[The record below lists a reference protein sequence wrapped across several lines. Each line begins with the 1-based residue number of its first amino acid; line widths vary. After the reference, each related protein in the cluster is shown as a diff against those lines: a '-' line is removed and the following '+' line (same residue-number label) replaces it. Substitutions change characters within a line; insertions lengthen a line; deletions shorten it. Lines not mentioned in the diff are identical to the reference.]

1 MMTATSEL
9 GPVCA
14 IVGGILSNEI
24 IKAVSLKGRPHN
36 NFLLYNGVITQGQV
50 QQIGA

>member
-1 MMTATSEL
+1 MMSATSEL

-24 IKAVSLKGRPHN
+24 IKAVSLKGRP
-36 NFLLYNGVITQGQV
+36 
-50 QQIGA
+50 